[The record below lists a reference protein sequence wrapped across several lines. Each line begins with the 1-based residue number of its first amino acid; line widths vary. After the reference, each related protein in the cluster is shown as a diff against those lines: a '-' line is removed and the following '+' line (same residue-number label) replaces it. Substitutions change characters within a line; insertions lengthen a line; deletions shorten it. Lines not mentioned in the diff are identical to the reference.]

1 MPKLPNALLIPVVI
15 IALEALVLWG
25 FGIWSIVA
33 LLQNDNTSFVSA
45 LFLIGLV
52 LAAAL
57 WASNI
62 ALGLAKLKRRSH
74 TPGLILQ
81 LLVASIATAS
91 FGGEF
96 GNLIVGFALLI
107 PSAAAFFLLFS
118 AKVRGLFQRD

>member
-1 MPKLPNALLIPVVI
+1 MPKHPKTLLIAVAI

-62 ALGLAKLKRRSH
+62 ALGLFQIKRWAH

-96 GNLIVGFALLI
+96 GNLLVGFALLI
-107 PSAAAFFLLFS
+107 PSAVAFFLLFS
-118 AKVRGLFQRD
+118 SNIRAFFQRD